1 MKIRLIN
8 SNMQE
13 NNNKLAAEIKSV
25 KSSIDKA
32 SSKELSS
39 GVDDLDRKL
48 KEFEEKSKNAHKK
61 MEELKNKMM
70 KIKMDEEQS

>member
-1 MKIRLIN
+1 
-8 SNMQE
+8 MQE

>member
-70 KIKMDEEQS
+70 KIKMDEEHS